1 MISNKLANI
10 PDSYF
15 GKTMGRKIEHGPLPL
30 INMAVGIPDGPTP
43 QGIIDHFQQALTI
56 PENQK
61 YGAFHGKEAFKQAIV
76 DFYQRQYNVTL
87 DKEDEV
93 CILYGTKNGLVAVP
107 TCVINPGDYVL
118 LPDPGYTDYLAGV
131 LLADGKPVPLNLEPP
146 HYLPDWSKVDSQ
158 IIDKTKLIY
167 LTYPNNPTG
176 STATKEVFDEA
187 IAKFKGTDTKI
198 VHDFRWEPTILS
210 KSIKDLKVAVIG
222 TGRIGRVV
230 ADIFA
235 NGYQSDVVAYDPF
248 PNAKIATYVDYKD
261 TIEEAVEGADIV
273 TLHVPATKYN
283 HYLFNAELFKHF
295 KKGAVFVNCARGSLV
310 DTKALLDALD
320 NGVIKGAA
328 LDTYEFERKL
338 FPSDQRGKTLNDPL
352 LESLIDREDVILTP
366 HIAFYTEA
374 AVKNLIVD
382 ALDATLDVLQTGDTR
397 LRVN

>member
-1 MISNKLANI
+1 MTKIKIMSVRDEDMPYIKAWAEKHHVEVDITKEALTDDNVEGVAGYDGLSLSQQIPLSEHVYKRLNELGIKQIAQRSAGFDTYDLELANKYNLI
-10 PDSYF
+10 VSNVPSYSPNSIAEF
-15 GKTMGRKIEHGPLPL
+15 
-30 INMAVGIPDGPTP
+30 AV
-43 QGIIDHFQQALTI
+43 
-56 PENQK
+56 N
-61 YGAFHGKEAFKQAIV
+61 QAI
-76 DFYQRQYNVTL
+76 NV
-87 DKEDEV
+87 V
-93 CILYGTKNGLVAVP
+93 RHFNQIQTKVR
-107 TCVINPGDYVL
+107 
-118 LPDPGYTDYLAGV
+118 
-131 LLADGKPVPLNLEPP
+131 E
-146 HYLPDWSKVDSQ
+146 
-158 IIDKTKLIY
+158 
-167 LTYPNNPTG
+167 
-176 STATKEVFDEA
+176 
-187 IAKFKGTDTKI
+187 
-198 VHDFRWEPTILS
+198 HDFRWEPTILS

-295 KKGAVFVNCARGSLV
+295 KKGA
-310 DTKALLDALD
+310 
-320 NGVIKGAA
+320 A

>member
-1 MISNKLANI
+1 MNNKVKGDVKMTKIKIMSVRDEDMPYIKAWAEKHHVEVDITKEALTDDNVEGVAGYDGLSLSQQIPLSEHVYKRLNELGIKQIAQRSAGFDTYDLELANKYNLI
-10 PDSYF
+10 VSNVPSYSPNSIAEF
-15 GKTMGRKIEHGPLPL
+15 
-30 INMAVGIPDGPTP
+30 AV
-43 QGIIDHFQQALTI
+43 
-56 PENQK
+56 N
-61 YGAFHGKEAFKQAIV
+61 QAI
-76 DFYQRQYNVTL
+76 NV
-87 DKEDEV
+87 V
-93 CILYGTKNGLVAVP
+93 RHFNQIQTKVR
-107 TCVINPGDYVL
+107 
-118 LPDPGYTDYLAGV
+118 
-131 LLADGKPVPLNLEPP
+131 E
-146 HYLPDWSKVDSQ
+146 
-158 IIDKTKLIY
+158 
-167 LTYPNNPTG
+167 
-176 STATKEVFDEA
+176 
-187 IAKFKGTDTKI
+187 
-198 VHDFRWEPTILS
+198 HDFRWEPTILS

-295 KKGAVFVNCARGSLV
+295 KKGA
-310 DTKALLDALD
+310 
-320 NGVIKGAA
+320 A